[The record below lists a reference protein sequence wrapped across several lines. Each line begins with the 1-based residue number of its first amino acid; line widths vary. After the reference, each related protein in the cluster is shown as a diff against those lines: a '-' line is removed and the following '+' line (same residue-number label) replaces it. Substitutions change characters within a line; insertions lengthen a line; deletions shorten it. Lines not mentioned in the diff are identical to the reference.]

1 MNADPDSGAL
11 LENAATHS
19 PAETA
24 RLAEDFWKRY
34 FARETRALLLL
45 EGDPGAGKTAFVRGL
60 GAAMGVTD
68 IVNSPTFNL
77 LHIHHAR
84 DAVLLHY
91 DLYRLRSP
99 EELEN
104 LDFLER
110 WSANTEGPR
119 ELHAIEWPSRAAQGF
134 PPGAVIFRLEIETRD
149 DAEEERRFTLY
160 RHV

>member
-1 MNADPDSGAL
+1 MTPGAGAL
-11 LENAATHS
+11 LESAVTNS

-24 RLAEDFWKRY
+24 SLAERFWIRY

-45 EGDPGAGKTAFVRGL
+45 EGELGAGKTAFVRGL
-60 GAAMGVTD
+60 GAAMGVAD

-77 LHIHHAR
+77 LHIHRGR

-110 WSANTEGPR
+110 WSANTEGAR
-119 ELHAIEWPSRAAQGF
+119 ELHAIEWPSRAAYGF
-134 PPGAVIFRLEIETRD
+134 PPGAAIFRLEIETRD
-149 DAEEERRFTLY
+149 DAEEERRFALY
-160 RHV
+160 RNA

>member
-1 MNADPDSGAL
+1 MNPGAGAL
-11 LENAATHS
+11 LESAVTDS

-24 RLAEDFWKRY
+24 RAAERFWNRY

-45 EGDPGAGKTAFVRGL
+45 EGELGAGKTAFVRGL

-77 LHIHHAR
+77 LHIHRGR

-99 EELEN
+99 QELEN

-110 WSANTEGPR
+110 WSANTEGAR
-119 ELHAIEWPSRAAQGF
+119 ELHAIEWPSRAAHGF
-134 PPGAVIFRLEIETRD
+134 PPGVAIFRLQIETCA
-149 DAEEERRFTLY
+149 DAEEERRLTLY
-160 RHV
+160 RDV